1 MINSVFL
8 VLSQNA
14 ALLIAMLFMYD
25 FISRQWDT
33 ENQRLKDVVT
43 GIIVGL
49 VVTVIMLT
57 SWQYEEGIIFD
68 ARSVLLGVSGLCLG
82 VTPTSIALLM
92 AVIVRITLGGGGVIP
107 GVGIIISS
115 GIIGLLWRTYRLPKG
130 LIELSLKELWCF
142 GFILHLAYLASVF
155 LFPIDKALHIFGLIL
170 FPVLVVYP
178 LASMMLSF
186 LFINRLKQVRLSKAL
201 VLSEERMKGLY
212 YHAPAA
218 IWEEDWSGV
227 SSALQTIQ
235 RAHPDISIPKYFL
248 KHREKAWE
256 LVNSIKIVDVNDAA
270 LRVSGAV
277 SKDQLT
283 EGITQFFDQ
292 SSIEQFIDVIDAFV
306 QGKQVYEC
314 ESIFIDLNGERRWIE
329 VRHAI
334 MPGYEESLDIVLI
347 TTLDITARK
356 QKEEALKLSSSV
368 YENSQEAMSVTD
380 KSGIILS
387 INSAFS
393 KITGFSQYEVVGK
406 THHILES
413 GRQDQT
419 FYQNMWHEINATGRW
434 EGEIW
439 NRRKNGEI
447 YAEWLSINTVYDE
460 SDQPYRRIG
469 LFSDIS
475 QRKESEDL
483 IKRQANFDSL
493 TGLPNRRM
501 FIDHLNHEIGLASVQ
516 EYPIYLFLID
526 LDRLTEI
533 NDSLGYLVGDELIK
547 QSAERVQNCLHISHL
562 VARISGDV
570 FAVILP
576 NEGCQDDVERIV
588 KRIQATLLTTFEVE
602 SHNVYLTSSI
612 GVASFPTSATTP
624 EVLIQCS
631 NLALESAKLQGRNQ
645 RSYYVPMMKQSIQYK
660 YAVSTDL
667 RKALAC
673 NQFRLFYQPIIDLKT
688 HSVHKAEALIRWN
701 HPQQGIISPADF
713 IPVAEATGAI
723 IDIGNWVFEE
733 AVKQVDA
740 WRQTIASDFQISIN
754 MSPIQFK
761 SEDVYLYDWFDYLAQ
776 HGLSGGAIVVEMTE
790 GLLMDSG
797 PIVASKLFAMS
808 DAGMKIALDDFGT
821 GYSSLSYIKKYDVD
835 YLKIDQ
841 AFVSNLT
848 AENDDSAICESVIA
862 MAHKLGIKVIA
873 EGIETKEQLDLLT
886 EWGCDYGQG
895 YYFCKPTSADQF
907 ELKYAALN
915 SDENS

>member
-1 MINSVFL
+1 MIDSVFL
-8 VLSQNA
+8 VLSQNV
-14 ALLIAMLFMYD
+14 ALLIAMLFIYD

-33 ENQRLKDVVT
+33 ENQSLKDLVT

-82 VTPTSIALLM
+82 VIPTSIALLM
-92 AVIVRITLGGGGVIP
+92 AVGVRVFLGGDGVIP
-107 GVGIIISS
+107 GIGIIISS
-115 GIIGLLWRTYRLPKG
+115 GIIGVLWRTYRLPKG
-130 LIELSLKELWCF
+130 LIELSLKELCCF
-142 GFILHLAYLASVF
+142 GFVLHLAYLTALF
-155 LFPIDKALHIFGLIL
+155 LFPIDKALQIFGLIL
-170 FPVLVVYP
+170 VPVLVVYP
-178 LASMMLSF
+178 LATMMLSF
-186 LFINRLKQVRLSKAL
+186 LFIDRLKQARLSKAL

-218 IWEEDWSGV
+218 IWEEDWSAV
-227 SSALQTIQ
+227 SSALKVI
-235 RAHPDISIPKYFL
+235 RRDYPAISLSDYFL
-248 KHREKAWE
+248 EHREKAWD

-270 LRVSGAV
+270 LSVSGAV

-292 SSIEQFIDVIDAFV
+292 SSIEQFIEVLDAFM
-306 QGKQVYEC
+306 QGKRAHEC
-314 ESIFIDLNGERRWIE
+314 ESIFIDLNGEQRWVE

-334 MPGYEESLDIVLI
+334 MPGYEDSMDIVLI
-347 TTLDITARK
+347 TTLDITTRK
-356 QKEEALKLSSSV
+356 QKEEALRLSSSV
-368 YENSQEAMSVTD
+368 YENSQEAISVTD
-380 KSGIILS
+380 ESGIILS
-387 INSAFS
+387 VNAAFS
-393 KITGFSQYEVVGK
+393 KITGFSQPEVVGK
-406 THHILES
+406 THSILKS
-413 GRQDQT
+413 GKQDHSFHQK
-419 FYQNMWHEINATGRW
+419 MWHELNAQGRW

-447 YAEWLSINTVYDE
+447 YAEWLSINTIYDE
-460 SDQPYRRIG
+460 SNRPYRRIA

-475 QRKESEDL
+475 QRKASEDL

-501 FIDHLNHEIGLASVQ
+501 FIDHLNHEINLASVQ
-516 EYPIYLFLID
+516 KYPIHLLMID

-547 QSAERVQNCLHISHL
+547 QSAEKIQNCLQASHL
-562 VARISGDV
+562 VARIAGDV

-576 NEGCQDDVERIV
+576 NESSQNDIESIV
-588 KRIQATLLTTFEVE
+588 KRIQAILTTAFDVE
-602 SHNVYLTSSI
+602 NHNVYLTSSI
-612 GVASFPTSATTP
+612 GIASLPIHASTS

-631 NLALESAKLQGRNQ
+631 NLALESAKQQGRNQ
-645 RSYYVPMMKQSIQYK
+645 RSYYVPMMKQSTQYK

-673 NQFRLFYQPIIDLKT
+673 NQFQLFYQPIVDLKT
-688 HSVHKAEALIRWN
+688 RSVHKAEALIRWH

-723 IDIGNWVFEE
+723 IEIGNWVFKE
-733 AVKQVDA
+733 AVKQVES
-740 WRQTIASDFQISIN
+740 WRETIASNFQISIN
-754 MSPIQFK
+754 KSPIQFK
-761 SEDVYLYDWFDYLAQ
+761 SEDVHLYDWFDYLTQ
-776 HGLSGGAIVVEMTE
+776 HRLSGEAIVVEMTE

-808 DAGMKIALDDFGT
+808 DAGMQIALDDFGT

-841 AFVSNLT
+841 IFVSNLT
-848 AENDDSAICESVIA
+848 ADSDDSAICESVIA

-873 EGIETKEQLDLLT
+873 EGIETKEQLELLAK
-886 EWGCDYGQG
+886 WGCDYGQG
-895 YYFCKPTSADQF
+895 YYFCKPIPADQF
-907 ELKYAALN
+907 ERKYAALN
-915 SDENS
+915 ADESS

>member
-1 MINSVFL
+1 MIDSVFL

-14 ALLIAMLFMYD
+14 ALLIAMLFIYD

-33 ENQRLKDVVT
+33 ENQPLKDLVT

-57 SWQYEEGIIFD
+57 SWHYEEGIIFD

-82 VTPTSIALLM
+82 VIPTSIALLI
-92 AVIVRITLGGGGVIP
+92 AVIVRIFLGGDGVIP
-107 GVGIIISS
+107 GIGIIISS
-115 GIIGLLWRTYRLPKG
+115 GMIGVLWRTYRLPKG
-130 LIELSLKELWCF
+130 LIQLSLKELWCF
-142 GFILHLAYLASVF
+142 GFVLQLAYFASLF
-155 LFPIDKALHIFGLIL
+155 LFPLDKAIQIFGLI
-170 FPVLVVYP
+170 FVPVLILYP
-178 LASMMLSF
+178 LATMMLSY
-186 LFINRLKQVRLSKAL
+186 LFIDRLKQARLSKAL

-227 SSALQTIQ
+227 SSALKKIQ
-235 RAHPDISIPKYFL
+235 RDHPTLSISDYFL
-248 KHREKAWE
+248 QHRDEAWA

-292 SSIEQFIDVIDAFV
+292 SSIEQFIDVIEAFSR
-306 QGKQVYEC
+306 GEQVNEC

-329 VRHAI
+329 VRHAL
-334 MPGYEESLDIVLI
+334 MPGYENTMAIVLI
-347 TTLDITARK
+347 TTLDITTRK
-356 QKEEALKLSSSV
+356 QKEDALRLSSSV

-380 KSGIILS
+380 ESGTILS
-387 INSAFS
+387 INTAFS
-393 KITGFSQYEVVGK
+393 KITGFSQPEVVGK
-406 THHILES
+406 THSILKS
-413 GRQDQT
+413 GKHDQI
-419 FYQNMWHEINATGRW
+419 FHQKMWHEINTTGRW
-434 EGEIW
+434 EGEIS

-447 YAEWLSINTVYDE
+447 YAEWLSINTIYDE
-460 SDQPYRRIG
+460 SNQPYRRVA

-475 QRKESEDL
+475 QRKASEDL

-493 TGLPNRRM
+493 TGLPNRHM
-501 FIDHLNHEIGLASVQ
+501 FIDHLNHEIDLAAVQ
-516 EYPIYLFLID
+516 EYPIHLLLID

-547 QSAERVQNCLHISHL
+547 QSAERIQSCLQASHL
-562 VARISGDV
+562 AARIAGDV

-576 NEGCQDDVERIV
+576 DESCQDDVETIV
-588 KRIQATLLTTFEVE
+588 KRIQTILATAFDVE
-602 SHNVYLTSSI
+602 NHNVYLTSSI
-612 GVASFPTSATTP
+612 GIASFPTHASTS

-631 NLALESAKLQGRNQ
+631 NLALESTKQHGRNQ
-645 RSYYVPMMKQSIQYK
+645 RSYYVPMMKQSTQYK

-673 NQFRLFYQPIIDLKT
+673 DQFQLFYQPIVDLKT
-688 HSVHKAEALIRWN
+688 CSVYKAEALIRWH

-713 IPVAEATGAI
+713 IPVAETTGAI
-723 IDIGNWVFEE
+723 IEIGNWVFKE
-733 AVKQVDA
+733 AVKQVGA
-740 WRQTIASDFQISIN
+740 WRETIASNFQISIN
-754 MSPIQFK
+754 KSPVQFR
-761 SEDVYLYDWFDYLAQ
+761 SEDTHLHDWFDYLAQ
-776 HGLSGGAIVVEMTE
+776 HRQASEAIVVEMTE

-797 PIVASKLFAMS
+797 PIVANKLFAMS
-808 DAGMKIALDDFGT
+808 DAGMQLALDDFGT

-841 AFVSNLT
+841 TFVSNLT
-848 AENDDSAICESVIA
+848 AESDDSAICESVIA

-873 EGIETKEQLDLLT
+873 EGIETKEQLELLT
-886 EWGCDYGQG
+886 KWGCDYGQG
-895 YYFCKPTSADQF
+895 YYFCKPIPADQF
-907 ELKYAALN
+907 EQKYAAL
-915 SDENS
+915 SADENP